1 MIVSTF
7 GYTRDQVDIPTKYT
21 LVHNAAEGYDI
32 AFIQDPAIVEYM
44 NGSLVVPDSAKVVL
58 RMYEEKINWDQMSV
72 YNALLNNKDKRVDML
87 LTWVPEL
94 LELPNA
100 IFCPVTDSTQWEDCT
115 EADFQI
121 YDKTKVV
128 SAISSNKAFLPGH
141 LIRLGFI
148 NAIRDRVDL
157 YGRGFHNAPSI
168 HNKLGGLKDYM
179 FSVTIE
185 NSTPTNAFSE
195 KIQDCFLAGT
205 IPIYYGP
212 KNIGEFY
219 DLNGIL
225 TFTTQEELDNILLNL
240 TPELYYSKM
249 QAIQNNYNKAFSYPR
264 FNDSLYDLYF
274 KNLI

>member
-7 GYTRDQVDIPTKYT
+7 GYKRNGVNSPKNYT
-21 LVHNAAEGYDI
+21 IIHNMHDGYDI
-32 AFIQDPAIVEYM
+32 AFIQDPAILDYM
-44 NGSLVVPDSAKVVL
+44 NGRINVPDSAKVVL
-58 RMYEEKINWDQMSV
+58 RMYEYKEYWDQMSI

-100 IFCPVTDSTQWEDCT
+100 VFCPVTDSSQWDGLT
-115 EADFQI
+115 EEAFQI
-121 YDKTKVV
+121 YDKSKLV
-128 SAISSNKAFLPGH
+128 SAISSNKTMVPGH
-141 LIRLGFI
+141 MIRLAFI
-148 NAIRDRVDL
+148 NAIRDKVDL
-157 YGRGFHNAPSI
+157 YGRGFNEIPT
-168 HNKLGGLKDYM
+168 KLEGLRDYM

-185 NSTPTNAFSE
+185 NCIPTNGFSE
-195 KIQDCFLAGT
+195 KIQDCFLTGT

-225 TFTTQEELDNILLNL
+225 VFHNQEELDNILLNL
-240 TPELYYSKM
+240 TPDLYYSKM
-249 QAIQNNYNKAFSYPR
+249 QAIQNNYQIAFNYPR

-274 KNLI
+274 KHLI

>member
-7 GYTRDQVDIPTKYT
+7 GYERGSVGIPTKYT
-21 LVHNAAEGYDI
+21 MVHNMHDGYDI
-32 AFIQDPAIVEYM
+32 AWIQDPAIIWYM
-44 NGSLVVPDSAKVVL
+44 NGQLPVPDSAKVVL
-58 RMYEEKINWDQMSV
+58 RMNEEKTMWDQMSI

-100 IFCPVTDSTQWEDCT
+100 KFCPVTDSSQWTGLT
-115 EADFQI
+115 EEAFKI
-121 YDKTKVV
+121 YDKTKLV
-128 SAISSNKAFLPGH
+128 SAISSNKRMVPGH
-141 LIRLGFI
+141 DIRLRFI
-148 NAIRDRVDL
+148 NNIASRVDL
-157 YGRGFHNAPSI
+157 YGRGFHEIPT
-168 HNKLGGLKDYM
+168 KLEGLKDYM

-185 NSTPTNAFSE
+185 NCTPTNGFSE
-195 KIQDCFLAGT
+195 KIQDCFLTGT

-240 TPELYYSKM
+240 TPELYYSKLD
-249 QAIQNNYNKAFSYPR
+249 AIKNNFQIAFNYPT
-264 FNDSLYDLYF
+264 FNDSFYDLYF
-274 KNLI
+274 KHLI